1 VINQRPSR
9 ERATNRRSLSFLT
22 IGASAA
28 IALLI
33 VNISVT
39 FHNTRKLGDEAK
51 EVEHT
56 YQVLTSLENIISL
69 TRERES
75 GIRGYVITGQPVYL
89 EAHAA
94 ALADIQEQANTAAQ
108 LTRDN
113 PRQQAK
119 VPVLRQRIA
128 ARINI
133 MDQTIAVYRNQG
145 ADAAAQLVLGGEGKQ
160 TMDALQAVVTE
171 MIQEEQKLL
180 TERSQQHRQV
190 YRNALVTGGVS
201 GVAALAAIL
210 AFIIMLRQYFTSRA
224 QSAAII
230 AEQTERL
237 RTTLASI
244 GDAVITTDTEGRVT
258 NLNAV
263 AESLT
268 GYRNDEAAGQP
279 LSDIFEIVNEN
290 SRQPVENPAIR
301 TLIEGVIVG
310 LANHTILIA
319 KDGTERPIDDS
330 AAPIYCREGEIVG
343 CVLVFRDVTER
354 RLYERQLREERENLA
369 LALGA
374 ADLGQWDLNLIDN
387 VANRTLRHDQIFG
400 HDTLLPEW
408 TYEMFLEHVL
418 PADRSRVD
426 ATFQAALK
434 MGTTWEFECRI
445 RRADG
450 TERWIWGKGLV
461 QRGAHGRSERMYGLV
476 GDITDRKNIEAEIR
490 EARSRLESTLTAS
503 EIGTWRLDF
512 SRNTI
517 QADRNTAH
525 IFSMTPEEAADG
537 PLSAFMRAIHPDDQ
551 PLVTEALERTLET
564 GDPFNPE
571 YRLLRSDGS
580 TRWVVARGRVEQD
593 ESGQTVMSGV
603 VIDITTQRQAEAQVR
618 ESEARFRQIADTMP
632 QMVWVTRADGYTE
645 YFNRRWYEYTG
656 LTPEESLGNSWS
668 LPLHPNDQQTAIDTW
683 EHAIQSGEP
692 YEIEYRFRSHSG
704 EYRWF
709 LGRGLPVRD
718 ETGQITKWFGT
729 CTDIEAFKRL
739 EEERQKFVW
748 LADNSTEFIGISDL
762 AGAPLYLN
770 RAGRNMLGLDGM
782 EEVQH
787 VNLIDCFFPE
797 DQPRIANEFL
807 PAVRTQGHGR
817 IEVRLRHFKTE
828 GVLWML
834 YSVSVLINAQG
845 EQIGLAIVGQDIT
858 ERRQSEQELRQL
870 AADLSE
876 GDRRKDEFLATLAHE
891 LRNPLAPIRN
901 GLEIMKLNAYDDRT
915 ERVRAIMERQVVQ
928 MVRLVDDLLDMS
940 RISRGRIDLRR
951 ERVELSS
958 IIEQAIETSRPLIDA
973 AQHELTVRQ
982 PPQPIYLNAD
992 SVRIA
997 QVISNLLT
1005 NASKYSE
1012 PNGHIWLTAEQQG
1025 SEVVVSVRDTG
1036 IGLSSEMLPQIFDL
1050 FTQADGSAVRSQGG
1064 LGIGLTLVKRLVE
1077 MHGGSVSAYSEGP
1090 NQGSEFTVRLPLLI
1104 DSPTSL
1110 ASQTEMSEPTPTK
1123 IRRILIVDDNED
1135 AAWSL
1140 ELLFEATGDE
1150 TRRAADGLAALAE
1163 AEAFQP
1169 DIVLLDIGLP
1179 KLNGYEVARK
1189 IREQP
1194 WGKEMILVAL
1204 TGWGQEE
1211 DRRRSSKAGF
1221 NAHMVKPIEHAALT
1235 QLLAELS
1242 A

>member
-1 VINQRPSR
+1 VIDQRPSR
-9 ERATNRRSLSFLT
+9 ESATNRRPLSLLT

-33 VNISVT
+33 VNIGVT
-39 FHNTRKLGDEAK
+39 FHNTRKLRDEAK

-56 YQVLTSLENIISL
+56 YQVLTSLGNIISL
-69 TRERES
+69 IRDRES
-75 GIRGYVITGQPVYL
+75 GVRAYVITGQPVYL
-89 EAHAA
+89 ETHAA
-94 ALADIQEQANTAAQ
+94 ALADIQAQTNAAER
-108 LTRDN
+108 LTKDN
-113 PRQQAK
+113 PRQQAR
-119 VPVLRQRIA
+119 VPVLRQRA
-128 ARINI
+128 AAKINI
-133 MDQTIAVYRNQG
+133 MDQTIAAYKNQG
-145 ADAAAQLVLGGEGKQ
+145 TDAATQLVLGGEGKQ

-171 MIQEEQKLL
+171 MIQEEQNLL
-180 TERSQQHRQV
+180 AARSQQHRQI
-190 YRNALVTGGVS
+190 YRNALVTGGIS

-210 AFIIMLRQYFTSRA
+210 AFIMMLRQHLTSRA
-224 QSAAII
+224 QAAAII

-237 RTTLASI
+237 QTTLASI
-244 GDAVITTDTEGRVT
+244 GDAVITTDVEGRVT

-263 AESLT
+263 AELLT
-268 GYRNDEAAGQP
+268 GYQNDEAVGQP
-279 LSDIFEIVNEN
+279 LSDIFEIVNED
-290 SRQPVENPAIR
+290 SRQPVENPATR
-301 TLIEGVIVG
+301 ALTEGVIIG
-310 LANHTILIA
+310 LANHTVLIA
-319 KDGTERPIDDS
+319 KDATERPIDDS
-330 AAPIYCREGEIVG
+330 AAPIHSREGEIIG

-354 RLYERQLREERENLA
+354 RQYETQLREERENLA
-369 LALGA
+369 LALSA

-400 HDTLLPEW
+400 YDTLLPEW

-418 PADRSRVD
+418 LADRARVD
-426 ATFQAALK
+426 ATFQTALK
-434 MGTTWEFECRI
+434 TGTAWDFECRI

-450 TERWIWGKGLV
+450 AERWIWGKGLV
-461 QRGAHGRSERMYGLV
+461 QRSAHGQTERMYGLV
-476 GDITDRKNIEAEIR
+476 GDIT
-490 EARSRLESTLTAS
+490 
-503 EIGTWRLDF
+503 
-512 SRNTI
+512 
-517 QADRNTAH
+517 
-525 IFSMTPEEAADG
+525 
-537 PLSAFMRAIHPDDQ
+537 
-551 PLVTEALERTLET
+551 
-564 GDPFNPE
+564 
-571 YRLLRSDGS
+571 
-580 TRWVVARGRVEQD
+580 
-593 ESGQTVMSGV
+593 
-603 VIDITTQRQAEAQVR
+603 TQRQAEAQLR
-618 ESEARFRQIADTMP
+618 ESEARFRQLADTMP
-632 QMVWVTRADGYTE
+632 QIVWVTRADGYVE
-645 YFNRRWYEYTG
+645 YFNHRWYEYTG
-656 LTPEESLGNSWS
+656 RTPEESLGDSWS
-668 LPLHPNDQQTAIDTW
+668 LSLHPEDQQRAINTW
-683 EHAIQSGEP
+683 ERAIQSGES
-692 YEIEYRFRSHSG
+692 YEIEYRFRSYSG

-729 CTDIEAFKRL
+729 CTDIEVFKQL
-739 EEERQKFVW
+739 EEERQKFVS

-762 AGAPLYLN
+762 TGTLLYLN
-770 RAGRNMLGLDGM
+770 SAGRDMIGLDGM
-782 EEVQH
+782 EEVQR

-797 DQPRIANEFL
+797 DQLRIVNEFL
-807 PAVRTQGHGR
+807 PAVLAQGHGR
-817 IEVRLRHFKTE
+817 TEVRLRHFRME
-828 GVLWML
+828 DPLWML

-845 EQIGLAIVGQDIT
+845 EQMGLAIVGQDIT
-858 ERRQSEQELRQL
+858 DRRQIEHELRQL

-901 GLEIMKLNAYDDRT
+901 GLEVMKLNAYDDRT
-915 ERVRAIMERQVVQ
+915 ERVRAIMERQVIQ

-940 RISRGRIDLRR
+940 RISRGKIDLRR
-951 ERVELSS
+951 EPVELSS

-1012 PNGHIWLTAEQQG
+1012 PNGHIWLTVEPQG
-1025 SEVVVSVRDTG
+1025 SEVIVSVRDTG

-1050 FTQADGSAVRSQGG
+1050 FTQADGAAVRSQGG

-1077 MHGGSVSAYSEGP
+1077 MHGGSVCAYSEGP
-1090 NQGSEFTVRLPLLI
+1090 GQGSEFTVRLPLLI

-1110 ASQTEMSEPTPTK
+1110 DPQAEMSEPTPIKT
-1123 IRRILIVDDNED
+1123 RRILIVDDNED

-1150 TRRAADGLAALAE
+1150 TRRAADGLAAVAE

-1169 DIVLLDIGLP
+1169 DIILLDIGLP

-1194 WGKEMILVAL
+1194 WGKKMILVAL

-1211 DRRRSSKAGF
+1211 DRRRSSEAGF
-1221 NAHMVKPIEHAALT
+1221 DAHMVKPIEHAALT

-1242 A
+1242 